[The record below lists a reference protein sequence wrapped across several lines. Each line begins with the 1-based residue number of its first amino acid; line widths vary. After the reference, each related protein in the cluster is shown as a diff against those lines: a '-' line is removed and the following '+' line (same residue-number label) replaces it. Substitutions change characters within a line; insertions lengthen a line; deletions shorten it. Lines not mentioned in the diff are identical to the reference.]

1 LPREFNKKTQENEK
15 KEKKEK
21 KKKKKK
27 GRGRVFLL
35 QDVGRPRFLQSNL
48 FFLQTTAILL
58 LILMMVDVAD
68 ENGWTISQSP

>member
-1 LPREFNKKTQENEK
+1 LPWEFNKKTQENEK
-15 KEKKEK
+15 KK
-21 KKKKKK
+21 KKK
-27 GRGRVFLL
+27 RVEGEYSYFKTWGGLDFFS
-35 QDVGRPRFLQSNL
+35 QTF